1 MAEVADLRLIDP
13 VRDAAALAE
22 MWNESDLEWPG
33 TWSGGVPVTARDIR
47 DWHEREEYIAVF
59 VWDEGEKIGGYCSLV
74 YDKDDDEALYL
85 ALLNVSPR
93 FQGRSIGRRML
104 VRSVEK
110 TIEDKK
116 AHVDLDTWSGNVKAM
131 APYKRTGFFW
141 DAGGW
146 PLMRNYMPAILTM
159 PCTRYF
165 FDRHDWYE
173 SLQRQIDQ
181 RPDEEAWEG
190 LRVFTYRF
198 VSDGNRPSA
207 DGGGAAGGAGPAD
220 PSPASGEAAPA
231 EDQAASAENQEE
243 LTVRVDREARHVA
256 SVETAELSASATV
269 DDIEPVRG
277 GRTTM
282 RWRLQNRRDTPVAFA
297 LTAKET
303 GDLSI
308 DYHHQKTLGPGET
321 VTLEAPVSVSAQAAV
336 VARDKTA
343 PRVRTNIRWDDL
355 PIALATGIRPRVE
368 MSVSIDPEEITLA
381 PGTPRHVRVILHSQ
395 LPDDVEAQVRLTV
408 SDGLSVDRS
417 AHAVAVPARGY
428 GGFETVLE
436 ADGPGVFELTFSGR
450 VAWKDRTFDLADA
463 KHAVFALEP
472 GGLLYHRDGAVRFEN
487 EIFRAT
493 LEAGGGQLKIRDRA
507 TGKDLGTE
515 GARPIPPKWPS
526 EYSEKDFRLKAER
539 DGHGVVLTAS
549 LAPKRTPG
557 LVFSRVIRLN
567 AGPVI
572 SVEHAVENTG
582 FDPRTFR
589 LYQFVTNGGA
599 EFTTLTLPLR
609 EGMLSAPC
617 ADRPAPD
624 DYDFKGG
631 DSFAETWGAFEMP
644 QGTIGVLWPGGL
656 DEIEWNGFEFQS
668 VSRETTCAPQSRV
681 SPGRLRL
688 VVGDG
693 DWQGVRRVWQRMN
706 GHQASGLDPLPP
718 VLGEIEVSTDP
729 PVAVVA
735 GEEAEIRF
743 RVTQWK
749 SRKAS
754 GTVTFAMPDGWRCD
768 PMWVSFSEIDWKHP
782 FTGSVRLATSRPPG
796 VYEGRM
802 VLEGGERNV
811 EAEMPLVRLGDGSAV
826 EVDEGESTGHRILT
840 IRNQRLEID
849 VVPSFLGSV
858 SAIRDAGDECNHLA
872 SAFPNPGVFGSN
884 YPWYG
889 GLQPRVEVDRL
900 SWTAAL
906 EGETFTAETV
916 SCEDARGIEWTG
928 VRQRAALSLEETR
941 GLTVELDTLTL
952 GGSPV
957 IKLVWRLVNGG
968 GAFRQLSGGWHLFL
982 QPDGEMQ
989 DTVLFSADYERKR
1002 QTDWYF
1008 RHHGGHWIAAA
1019 NPRTGRTFVLVSP
1032 RKVTRMDGWG
1042 TSGGHFRLKKKF
1054 EAPAHGAEEMTAYL
1068 VLAGSREEARR
1079 YAVLKDLR

>member
-1 MAEVADLRLIDP
+1 MAEEANLRLIDP

-33 TWSGGVPVTARDIR
+33 TWSNGVPVTARDIR
-47 DWHEREEYIAVF
+47 DWHEREEYTAVF
-59 VWDEGEKIGGYCSLV
+59 VWDEGERIGGYCSLV

-141 DAGGW
+141 DTGGW
-146 PLMRNYMPAILTM
+146 PLMRNYMPAILAM

-165 FDRHDWYE
+165 FDRHDWYKA
-173 SLQRQIDQ
+173 LQRQIDQ
-181 RPDEEAWEG
+181 RPDEEEWEG

-198 VSDGNRPSA
+198 SA
-207 DGGGAAGGAGPAD
+207 DD
-220 PSPASGEAAPA
+220 REK
-231 EDQAASAENQEE
+231 

-256 SVETAELSASATV
+256 SVETADLSVSATV
-269 DDIEPVRG
+269 DGIEPVRG
-277 GRTTM
+277 GQTTL
-282 RWRLQNRRDTPVAFA
+282 RWRLENRRDAPVAFA

-321 VTLEAPVSVSAQAAV
+321 LTLEAPVSISAKAGA

-343 PRVRTNIRWDDL
+343 PRVRTTIRWDDL
-355 PIALATGIRPRVE
+355 PIELATGIRPRVE

-381 PGTPRHVRVILHSQ
+381 PGTPRRVRIILHSQ
-395 LPDDVEAQVRLTV
+395 LPDDVEAQVRVTV
-408 SDGLSVDRS
+408 SDGLSADRS
-417 AHAVAVPARGY
+417 AHSVAVSARGY
-428 GGFETVLE
+428 GAFETVLE
-436 ADGPGVFELTFSGR
+436 ADRPGVFELTLSGR
-450 VAWKDRTFDLADA
+450 VAWKDRTVDLADG

-472 GGLLYHRDGAVRFEN
+472 GGLLYHQDGAVRFEN
-487 EIFRAT
+487 EIYRAT

-507 TGKDLGTE
+507 TGRNLGTE

-526 EYSEKDFRLKAER
+526 EYSESDFKLKAER
-539 DGHGVVLTAS
+539 DGHGVVFTATF
-549 LAPKRTPG
+549 APKKTPG
-557 LVFSRVIRLN
+557 LVFSRIIRLN

-572 SVEHAVENTG
+572 SVDHVVENSG

-599 EFTTLTLPLR
+599 ESTTLTLPLR
-609 EGMLSAPC
+609 EGMLRAPC

-624 DYDFKGG
+624 DHDFKRG
-631 DSFAETWGAFEMP
+631 DSFAEAWGAYEMP
-644 QGTIGVLWPGGL
+644 HGTVGVLWPGGL

-668 VSRETTCAPQSRV
+668 VSRETACAPQSRV
-681 SPGRLRL
+681 TLDRLRL
-688 VVGDG
+688 FVGDG
-693 DWQGVRRVWQRMN
+693 GWQGVRRVWRRMN
-706 GHQASGLDPLPP
+706 GHQADELDPVPP
-718 VLGEIEVSTDP
+718 VLGEFEVSTDP
-729 PVAVVA
+729 PVAVVT
-735 GEEAEIRF
+735 GEETEIRF
-743 RVTQWK
+743 RVAQWK
-749 SRKAS
+749 TRKAS
-754 GTVTFAMPDGWRCD
+754 GTVTFDMPDGWRCD

-796 VYEGRM
+796 VYNGRM
-802 VLEGGERNV
+802 VLEGGDRNV
-811 EAEMPLVRLGDGSAV
+811 EADLPLVRLGDGSAV
-826 EVDEGESTGHRILT
+826 RVEEGESSGHRIFTMLN
-840 IRNQRLEID
+840 RRFEID

-858 SAIRDAGDECNHLA
+858 SAIRDAESECNHLA
-872 SAFPNPGVFGSN
+872 SAFPEPRVFGPD

-889 GLQPRVEVDRL
+889 GLQPEIEVDRM
-900 SWTAAL
+900 SPTASL
-906 EGETFTAETV
+906 EDETFSAETV
-916 SCEDARGIEWTG
+916 SCKDGRGVEWTG

-941 GLTVELDTLTL
+941 GLTLELDTLTL

-968 GAFRQLSGGWHLFL
+968 DASRRLGAGWNLFL
-982 QPDGEMQ
+982 QPDGESH
-989 DTVLFSADYERKR
+989 DTVLFSADYERK
-1002 QTDWYF
+1002 QQADWYF
-1008 RHHGGHWIAAA
+1008 RHHGGHWAAA
-1019 NPRTGRTFVLVSP
+1019 VNPRTGRTFVLVSP
-1032 RKVTRMDGWG
+1032 LKVIRLDSWG
-1042 TSGGHFRLKKKF
+1042 TSGGHFRLNTKS
-1054 EAPAHGAEEMTAYL
+1054 EVPAHGVKEVTAYL
-1068 VLAGSREEARR
+1068 VLADSREEARR
-1079 YAVLKDLR
+1079 YAVLKDLQ

>member
-1 MAEVADLRLIDP
+1 MAKEADLRLIDP

-33 TWSGGVPVTARDIR
+33 TWNAGVPTTARDIR

-59 VWDEGEKIGGYCSLV
+59 VWEEGEKIGGYCSLV

-110 TIEDKK
+110 AIEDKK
-116 AHVDLDTWSGNVKAM
+116 YHLDLDTWSGNVKAM

-146 PLMRNYMPAILTM
+146 PLMRNYMPAVLAM

-165 FDRHDWYE
+165 FDRHDWYR

-181 RPDEEAWEG
+181 RPDEEEWEG

-198 VSDGNRPSA
+198 SA
-207 DGGGAAGGAGPAD
+207 RGAQSAAGGAGPAD
-220 PSPASGEAAPA
+220 RSPASDESATA
-231 EDQAASAENQEE
+231 EGREE

-256 SVETAELSASATV
+256 SVETAELSVSATV

-282 RWRLQNRRDTPVAFA
+282 RWRLQNRKDRPAAFA

-321 VTLEAPVSVSAQAAV
+321 VTLEAPVNVSEKAV
-336 VARDKTA
+336 SVAREKTA
-343 PRVRTNIRWDDL
+343 PRVRTSIRWDDL
-355 PIALATGIRPRVE
+355 PIELATGVRPRVE

-395 LPDDVEAQVRLTV
+395 LPDDVDAQIRITV
-408 SDGLSVDRS
+408 SDGLSADRS
-417 AHAVAVPARGY
+417 AHDVAVPARGY

-450 VAWKDRTFDLADA
+450 VQWKDRTVDLADA

-472 GGLLYHRDGAVRFEN
+472 GGLLYHQDGAVRFEN

-507 TGKDLGTE
+507 TGRYLGTE

-526 EYSEKDFRLKAER
+526 EYSESDFRLKAER
-539 DGHGVVLTAS
+539 DGHGVVLTATY
-549 LAPKRTPG
+549 APKKTPG
-557 LVFSRVIRLN
+557 MVFSRIIRMN
-567 AGPVI
+567 AGPVV
-572 SVEHAVENTG
+572 SVEHVVENNG

-589 LYQFVTNGGA
+589 LYQFVTNGGS

-609 EGMLSAPC
+609 EGMLRARC
-617 ADRPAPD
+617 ADRPAPG
-624 DYDFKGG
+624 DYDFRRGE
-631 DSFAETWGAFEMP
+631 SFPETWGAFEMSH
-644 QGTIGVLWPGGL
+644 GTIGVLWSGGL

-668 VSRETTCAPQSRV
+668 VSRETACAPQSRV
-681 SPGRLRL
+681 SHGILRL

-693 DWQGVRRVWQRMN
+693 GWQGVRRVWRRTN
-706 GHQASGLDPLPP
+706 GHQADELEPLPP
-718 VLGEIEVSTDP
+718 VLGEFEVSTDP

-735 GEEAEIRF
+735 GEETEIRF
-743 RVTQWK
+743 RVSQWK

-754 GTVTFAMPDGWRCD
+754 GTLTFAMPDGWRCD
-768 PMWVSFSEIDWKHP
+768 PMWISFSEIDWKHP
-782 FTGSVRLATSRPPG
+782 CTGSVRLATTRPPG

-811 EAEMPLVRLGDGSAV
+811 EVEMPLVRLGDGSAV
-826 EVDEGESTGHRILT
+826 EVEEGESAGHRILT
-840 IRNQRLEID
+840 IRNRRLEID

-858 SAIRDAGDECNHLA
+858 SAIRDAGDACNHLA
-872 SAFPNPGVFGSN
+872 SAFPNPSVFGSN

-889 GLQPRVEVDRL
+889 GIQPEVEVDRL

-906 EGETFTAETV
+906 EDETFVAETV
-916 SCEDARGIEWTG
+916 SCKDGRGIEWAG
-928 VRQRAALSLEETR
+928 VRQRAALSHEEIR
-941 GLTVELDTLTL
+941 GLTLELDTLTP

-968 GAFRQLSGGWHLFL
+968 ATPRRLSGGWHLFL
-982 QPDGEMQ
+982 QPDGEMH
-989 DTVLFSADYERKR
+989 DTVLFSADFERR
-1002 QTDWYF
+1002 RTDWDY
-1008 RHHGGHWIAAA
+1008 RHHGGHWGAAA
-1019 NPRTGRTFVLVSP
+1019 NPRTGRTFALVSP
-1032 RKVTRMDGWG
+1032 WNVTRLVGWG
-1042 TSGGHFRLKKKF
+1042 TSGGHLRLKTKH
-1054 EAPAHGAEEMTAYL
+1054 EVPAHGVKEMAAYL
-1068 VLAGSREEARR
+1068 VLADSREEARR
-1079 YAVLKDLR
+1079 YAVLKNLQ

>member
-1 MAEVADLRLIDP
+1 MAEEANLRLIDP

-33 TWSGGVPVTARDIR
+33 TWTGGVPVTARDIR

-74 YDKDDDEALYL
+74 YDKDDEEALYL

-116 AHVDLDTWSGNVKAM
+116 SHVDLDTWSGNAKAM

-146 PLMRNYMPAILTM
+146 PLMRNYMPAILAM

-165 FDRHDWYE
+165 FDRYDWYR
-173 SLQRQIDQ
+173 SLQRRIDQ
-181 RPDEEAWEG
+181 RPDEEEWEG

-198 VSDGNRPSA
+198 SA
-207 DGGGAAGGAGPAD
+207 LGAQSAAGGSGRAD
-220 PSPASGEAAPA
+220 PSPASDEAPSA
-231 EDQAASAENQEE
+231 EDREE
-243 LTVRVDREARHVA
+243 LTVRVDREARHIA
-256 SVETAELSASATV
+256 SVETGELSVSATV

-277 GRTTM
+277 GQTTM
-282 RWRLQNRRDTPVAFA
+282 RWRLQNRRDAPVAFA

-308 DYHHQKTLGPGET
+308 DYHHQKKLGPGEA
-321 VTLEAPVSVSAQAAV
+321 VTLEAPVSVSAKAV
-336 VARDKTA
+336 AVARDKTA
-343 PRVRTNIRWDDL
+343 PRVRTSMRWDDL
-355 PIALATGIRPRVE
+355 PIELATGIRPRVE

-408 SDGLSVDRS
+408 SDGLSADRS
-417 AHAVAVPARGY
+417 ARSVAVPARGY
-428 GGFETVLE
+428 GGFEAVLE
-436 ADGPGVFELTFSGR
+436 ADSPGVFELTFSGR
-450 VAWKDRTFDLADA
+450 VTWKDRTIDLADA

-472 GGLLYHRDGAVRFEN
+472 GGLLYHQDGAVRFEN

-507 TGKDLGTE
+507 TGRYLGTE

-526 EYSEKDFRLKAER
+526 EYSESDFKLKAEG
-539 DGHGVVLTAS
+539 DGHGVVLTATY
-549 LAPKRTPG
+549 APKKTPG
-557 LVFSRVIRLN
+557 LIFSRIIRLN
-567 AGPVI
+567 AGPVV
-572 SVEHAVENTG
+572 SVEHVVENTG

-599 EFTTLTLPLR
+599 EFTTLTLPLK
-609 EGMLSAPC
+609 EGILSAPC

-624 DYDFKGG
+624 DYDFKRG
-631 DSFAETWGAFEMP
+631 DSFAETWGAFEMS
-644 QGTIGVLWPGGL
+644 QGTIGVLWPGDL
-656 DEIEWNGFEFQS
+656 DEIEWNGYEYQS
-668 VSRETTCAPQSRV
+668 VSRETTCPPQSRV
-681 SPGRLRL
+681 SSDLLRL
-688 VVGDG
+688 FVGDG
-693 DWQGVRRVWQRMN
+693 GWQSVRRVWRRVN
-706 GHQASGLDPLPP
+706 GHQVDEFDPLPP
-718 VLGEIEVSTDP
+718 VLGEFEVSTDP
-729 PVAVVA
+729 PVAVVT
-735 GEEAEIRF
+735 GEETEIRF
-743 RVTQWK
+743 RVAQWK
-749 SRKAS
+749 TRKAS
-754 GTVTFAMPDGWRCD
+754 GTVTFVMPDGWRCD
-768 PMWVSFSEIDWKHP
+768 PMWISFSEIDWQNP
-782 FTGSVRLATSRPPG
+782 FGGSVRLSTSRPPG
-796 VYEGRM
+796 VYNGRM
-802 VLEGGERNV
+802 LLEGGDRNL
-811 EAEMPLVRLGDGSAV
+811 EANMPLIRLGDGSAV
-826 EVDEGESTGHRILT
+826 GVEEGESTGHRIFT
-840 IRNQRLEID
+840 IRNRRFDID
-849 VVPSFLGSV
+849 VIPSFLGSV

-872 SAFPNPGVFGSN
+872 SAFPNPSVFGPN

-889 GLQPRVEVDRL
+889 GIQPEIEVDRL

-906 EGETFTAETV
+906 EAETFTAETV
-916 SCEDARGIEWTG
+916 SYEDARGIEWAG

-941 GLTVELDTLTL
+941 GLTLELDTLTL

-968 GAFRQLSGGWHLFL
+968 DALRHLPGGWNLFL
-982 QPDGEMQ
+982 QPDSEMH
-989 DTVLFSADYERKR
+989 DTVLFSADYERKQR
-1002 QTDWYF
+1002 TDWYF
-1008 RHHGGHWIAAA
+1008 RHHGGHWAAAA

-1032 RKVTRMDGWG
+1032 MKVTGLDSWG
-1042 TSGGHFRLKKKF
+1042 TSGGHFRLKTKH
-1054 EAPAHGAEEMTAYL
+1054 EIPAHGVKEMAAYL
-1068 VLAGSREEARR
+1068 VLADSREEARR
-1079 YAVLKDLR
+1079 YTVLKDLR